1 MTGLPVVDIERE
13 INMKNT
19 PIRLSALVAAM
30 AFSGAV
36 SAYEEGDIVVRVGV
50 TTVVPQDSSD
60 LLAFNGSEAGLSA
73 AIGGGNAGLEVDS
86 STQLGLT
93 AEYMF
98 SNKWGVELL
107 AATPFEH
114 DADGTG
120 KLSGLD
126 IGEAKQLPPTLSAIY
141 HFDTV
146 EKLQPYVGIGINYTI
161 FFDEE
166 VTDEAQAVFI
176 GINPGLTGA
185 DLELENSIG
194 LSVQIGTDY
203 HISDNVSLNA
213 SVRWIDI
220 ETEAEITFDSG
231 DKISADVSIDPIVYT
246 VAVGYKF

>member
-1 MTGLPVVDIERE
+1 MAAESVVDIERDVK
-13 INMKNT
+13 MRNT
-19 PIRLSALVAAM
+19 SITFPALVAAM
-30 AFSGAV
+30 AFSGV
-36 SAYEEGDIVVRVGV
+36 SLAYEEGDIIVRVGV

-60 LLAFNGSEAGLSA
+60 LLAINGSEAALSGA
-73 AIGGGNAGLEVDS
+73 VGGNAALEVDS

-120 KLSGLD
+120 QLSGLD

-141 HFDTV
+141 HFDIV
-146 EKLQPYVGIGINYTI
+146 EKLQPYVGIGINYTV

-166 VTDEAQAVFI
+166 VSSEADATFATL
-176 GINPGLTGA
+176 GLTGG
-185 DLELENSIG
+185 DLKLEDSIG
-194 LSVQIGTDY
+194 LSVQVGADY
-203 HISDNVSLNA
+203 HLNDNVSLNA

-220 ETEAEITFDSG
+220 DTEAEITFDSG
-231 DKISADVSIDPIVYT
+231 DKISANVSIDPVVYT
-246 VAVGYKF
+246 VAIGYKF

>member
-73 AIGGGNAGLEVDS
+73 AIGGNAGLEVDS

-120 KLSGLD
+120 QLSGLD

-141 HFDTV
+141 HFDMV

-166 VTDEAQAVFI
+166 VTSEADATFATL
-176 GINPGLTGA
+176 GLTGG
-185 DLELENSIG
+185 DLELEDSIG

-203 HISDNVSLNA
+203 HINDNVSLNA

>member
-1 MTGLPVVDIERE
+1 MNGSESVL
-13 INMKNT
+13 
-19 PIRLSALVAAM
+19 
-30 AFSGAV
+30 SGAV
-36 SAYEEGDIVVRVGV
+36 G
-50 TTVVPQDSSD
+50 
-60 LLAFNGSEAGLSA
+60 GS
-73 AIGGGNAGLEVDS
+73 AGLEVDD

-120 KLSGLD
+120 ALSAYD

-141 HFDTV
+141 HFDVV

-166 VTDEAQAVFI
+166 VTSEADALFATL
-176 GINPGLTGA
+176 GLTGG
-185 DLELENSIG
+185 DLELEDSIG
-194 LSVQIGTDY
+194 LSVQVGTDY
-203 HISDNVSLNA
+203 HLNDNLSLNA

-231 DKISADVSIDPIVYT
+231 DKVSADVSIDPIVYT
-246 VAVGYKF
+246 VAFGYKF

>member
-1 MTGLPVVDIERE
+1 MTRLSVVDIERE

-19 PIRLSALVAAM
+19 SMTLSALVAAM
-30 AFSGAV
+30 AFSGVV

-60 LLAFNGSEAGLSA
+60 PIAFNGNEATLGGAELS
-73 AIGGGNAGLEVDS
+73 VDN

-93 AEYMF
+93 VEYML

-114 DADGTG
+114 DADA
-120 KLSGLD
+120 KALSGLQVGD
-126 IGEAKQLPPTLSAIY
+126 VKQLPPTLSAIY
-141 HFDTV
+141 HFDTA
-146 EKLQPYVGIGINYTI
+146 ENLQPYIGIGLNYTI

-166 VTDEAQAVFI
+166 VTDEAQAAFI
-176 GINPGLTGA
+176 GINSGLTGA
-185 DLELENSIG
+185 DLELEDSIG

-203 HISDNVSLNA
+203 HINDNVSLNA

-246 VAVGYKF
+246 VAVGYRF